1 MSTKIITFNSSC
13 LHHSEVILSYYTWII
28 YTDTT
33 APWMRDR
40 QRICEINYCV
50 MDCQNSW
57 FNDWATVLVATEL
70 VTKSILWTDIAL
82 LARILVAR
90 QFSDT

>member
-1 MSTKIITFNSSC
+1 
-13 LHHSEVILSYYTWII
+13 
-28 YTDTT
+28 
-33 APWMRDR
+33 
-40 QRICEINYCV
+40 